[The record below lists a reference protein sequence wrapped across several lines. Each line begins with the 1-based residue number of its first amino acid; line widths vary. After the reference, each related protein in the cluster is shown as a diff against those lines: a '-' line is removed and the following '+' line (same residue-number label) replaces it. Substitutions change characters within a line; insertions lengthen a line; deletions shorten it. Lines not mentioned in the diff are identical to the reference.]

1 MSLSRRTF
9 NLIFISYV
17 NAHVGMV
24 VQQNL
29 RILIVSL
36 IMYNDFIDTR
46 IETANSLQMIL
57 SSTID
62 ESSLTRH
69 FNPIL
74 EVGNFQNALTVYS
87 KSVSNPKRK
96 KQTNKQINKQRIC
109 QNSKI
114 NCLIKKI
121 PANLHV
127 GFSEFWSKEKA
138 ALYNKIS
145 CPFRYFLCLD
155 AANSKKVIVPVV
167 ATVGPL
173 TLMIV
178 LWFVWRHL
186 RRQNRNNDDG
196 QNLIDEQNTQ
206 PI

>member
-1 MSLSRRTF
+1 
-9 NLIFISYV
+9 
-17 NAHVGMV
+17 
-24 VQQNL
+24 
-29 RILIVSL
+29 
-36 IMYNDFIDTR
+36 
-46 IETANSLQMIL
+46 MIL

-74 EVGNFQNALTVYS
+74 EVGNFQNALTVYP
-87 KSVSNPKRK
+87 KSVSNPKWK
-96 KQTNKQINKQRIC
+96 KTNKQTNKQTNKKRKC

-114 NCLIKKI
+114 NCLIEKI
-121 PANLHV
+121 LANHHV
-127 GFSEFWSKEKA
+127 GFSEFWSKEKV

-155 AANSKKVIVPVV
+155 TAISKKVIVPVV

>member
-1 MSLSRRTF
+1 M
-9 NLIFISYV
+9 
-17 NAHVGMV
+17 
-24 VQQNL
+24 
-29 RILIVSL
+29 
-36 IMYNDFIDTR
+36 
-46 IETANSLQMIL
+46 
-57 SSTID
+57 
-62 ESSLTRH
+62 
-69 FNPIL
+69 P
-74 EVGNFQNALTVYS
+74 
-87 KSVSNPKRK
+87 NPKRK

-206 PI
+206 PIWVAKHIVFMLLGTRIAVHGSEISKLMNNNCKINIVKRRNWHLTRIFIIGVF

>member
-1 MSLSRRTF
+1 MEK
-9 NLIFISYV
+9 N
-17 NAHVGMV
+17 
-24 VQQNL
+24 
-29 RILIVSL
+29 
-36 IMYNDFIDTR
+36 
-46 IETANSLQMIL
+46 
-57 SSTID
+57 
-62 ESSLTRH
+62 
-69 FNPIL
+69 
-74 EVGNFQNALTVYS
+74 
-87 KSVSNPKRK
+87 
-96 KQTNKQINKQRIC
+96 KQTNKQTNKKRIC

-114 NCLIKKI
+114 NCMIEKI
-121 PANLHV
+121 PANHHV

-138 ALYNKIS
+138 ALYNKSS

-196 QNLIDEQNTQ
+196 QNLIDEQYRNQ
-206 PI
+206 FKKQNI

>member
-1 MSLSRRTF
+1 
-9 NLIFISYV
+9 
-17 NAHVGMV
+17 
-24 VQQNL
+24 
-29 RILIVSL
+29 
-36 IMYNDFIDTR
+36 MYNDFIDTL

-69 FNPIL
+69 FNPFL
-74 EVGNFQNALTVYS
+74 EVGNLQNALTFYS

-138 ALYNKIS
+138 ALYNKSS
-145 CPFRYFLCLD
+145 CPFRHFLYLD
-155 AANSKKVIVPVV
+155 AANSKKSHSSSCCHCWSSHPHDRPMVCLAPFEETEQEQRRWPKSYRRTIHTTNMSCKTYSFHVI
-167 ATVGPL
+167 
-173 TLMIV
+173 
-178 LWFVWRHL
+178 
-186 RRQNRNNDDG
+186 RNQDCRPWIRN
-196 QNLIDEQNTQ
+196 Q
-206 PI
+206 

>member
-1 MSLSRRTF
+1 
-9 NLIFISYV
+9 
-17 NAHVGMV
+17 
-24 VQQNL
+24 
-29 RILIVSL
+29 
-36 IMYNDFIDTR
+36 
-46 IETANSLQMIL
+46 MIL
-57 SSTID
+57 SSTIA
-62 ESSLTRH
+62 ESSLTRQ

-87 KSVSNPKRK
+87 KSVSNPKWK
-96 KQTNKQINKQRIC
+96 KTNKQTNKKRIC

-114 NCLIKKI
+114 NCLIEKI
-121 PANLHV
+121 PANHHV
-127 GFSEFWSKEKA
+127 GFSEFWSKEKVV
-138 ALYNKIS
+138 LYNKIS

-155 AANSKKVIVPVV
+155 TAISKKVIVPVV

-196 QNLIDEQNTQ
+196 QNLIDEQYTQ

>member
-1 MSLSRRTF
+1 MCPT
-9 NLIFISYV
+9 
-17 NAHVGMV
+17 
-24 VQQNL
+24 QN
-29 RILIVSL
+29 
-36 IMYNDFIDTR
+36 
-46 IETANSLQMIL
+46 
-57 SSTID
+57 
-62 ESSLTRH
+62 
-69 FNPIL
+69 
-74 EVGNFQNALTVYS
+74 G
-87 KSVSNPKRK
+87 K
-96 KQTNKQINKQRIC
+96 KQTNKQTNKKRIC

-138 ALYNKIS
+138 ALYNKSS
-145 CPFRYFLCLD
+145 CPFGHFLYLD

-196 QNLIDEQNTQ
+196 QNLIDEQYTQ
-206 PI
+206 PIWVAKHIVFMLLGTRIAVHGSEISKLMNNNCKINIVKRRNWHLTRIFVIGVFLIKYYHKPFRKNNTVDHFLFLLAVLF